1 MEFNQFLFPA
11 PRSSYTSQT
20 YLGDLIYIPKY
31 ETSADGSI
39 KQFTSSD
46 FPTEVPIDIV
56 PNKPNEAIKN
66 NNINNHM
73 NMALLKAQRKL
84 KLKGNNTEERK
95 GEFIP
100 CLYLPYVSGSS
111 KLVIYFHG
119 NAEDI
124 GLATELLN
132 YVKEMLKV
140 QILSVKLNVGPR
152 SCNGVP
158 WLRHLQWRII
168 R

>member
-1 MEFNQFLFPA
+1 
-11 PRSSYTSQT
+11 
-20 YLGDLIYIPKY
+20 
-31 ETSADGSI
+31 
-39 KQFTSSD
+39 
-46 FPTEVPIDIV
+46 
-56 PNKPNEAIKN
+56 
-66 NNINNHM
+66 M

-168 R
+168 C

>member
-1 MEFNQFLFPA
+1 
-11 PRSSYTSQT
+11 
-20 YLGDLIYIPKY
+20 
-31 ETSADGSI
+31 
-39 KQFTSSD
+39 
-46 FPTEVPIDIV
+46 
-56 PNKPNEAIKN
+56 
-66 NNINNHM
+66 M

-84 KLKGNNTEERK
+84 KLKGSSTEERK
-95 GEFIP
+95 GDFIP

-119 NAEDI
+119 NAEDV

-140 QILSVKLNVGPR
+140 KFFRLNLLIGPR
-152 SCNGVP
+152 SGNGVSR
-158 WLRHLQWRII
+158 LRHLQWRIN

>member
-1 MEFNQFLFPA
+1 
-11 PRSSYTSQT
+11 
-20 YLGDLIYIPKY
+20 
-31 ETSADGSI
+31 
-39 KQFTSSD
+39 
-46 FPTEVPIDIV
+46 
-56 PNKPNEAIKN
+56 
-66 NNINNHM
+66 M

-140 QILSVKLNVGPR
+140 QILSVKLNVGPC

-158 WLRHLQWRII
+158 RLRHLQWRII